1 MKTRITAAVLFA
13 LAAMS
18 ADAAEEADFR
28 LETAANLARLCGAP
42 SDPSAIH
49 MCQGYLLGVHHMH
62 HALDA
67 ALGVKVYCLPA
78 DGGVT
83 RDTAARDFAAW
94 VAANPDAGAMP
105 AREGLLRWAQVTF
118 PCQ

>member
-1 MKTRITAAVLFA
+1 
-13 LAAMS
+13 
-18 ADAAEEADFR
+18 
-28 LETAANLARLCGAP
+28 
-42 SDPSAIH
+42 
-49 MCQGYLLGVHHMH
+49 
-62 HALDA
+62 
-67 ALGVKVYCLPA
+67 VKVYCLPA

-94 VAANPDAGAMP
+94 VAATPDAGAMP